1 MTDDKINN
9 PLEEAPE
16 LPDNNEI
23 VNDSATSEPEPHA
36 TKKKKSFFSRSAKG
50 GVKKDASSFVEDQ
63 DVVESEGEI
72 PDVKVDPLTELEQ
85 RLAES
90 NDKFLRLFS
99 DFDNFRKRT
108 AREKIEASKAASSDL
123 LSQLLPVVDDFERAL
138 RSMEPA
144 DEAIAP
150 FRQGV
155 ELIYNKFWSIIERQ
169 GVKAIDAI
177 GMEFTT
183 DFHEALTSIPVSDE
197 SQKGK
202 VVDQVEKGYMLG
214 DKVIRFAKV
223 IVGA

>member
-1 MTDDKINN
+1 MADDKIND
-9 PLEEAPE
+9 PLEVASD
-16 LPDNNEI
+16 LPDNTESVEN
-23 VNDSATSEPEPHA
+23 SAPTEQEPHSL
-36 TKKKKSFFSRSAKG
+36 KKKKGFFSRSTKG
-50 GVKKDASSFVEDQ
+50 DVKKDASTVEAGEEIAENEEKAP
-63 DVVESEGEI
+63 VVQI
-72 PDVKVDPLTELEQ
+72 DPVVELEQ
-85 RLAES
+85 KLADA

-123 LSQLLPVVDDFERAL
+123 LAQLLPIVDDFERAL
-138 RSMEPA
+138 RSMEPV
-144 DEAIAP
+144 DETIAP
-150 FRQGV
+150 LRQGV

-169 GVKAIDAI
+169 GVKAIEAI

-183 DFHEALTSIPVSDE
+183 DFHEALTSIPVTDE

>member
-1 MTDDKINN
+1 MTDDKIND
-9 PLEEAPE
+9 PLEVAPDI
-16 LPDNNEI
+16 PDNAEGVENSVTI
-23 VNDSATSEPEPHA
+23 GQEPQSP
-36 TKKKKSFFSRSAKG
+36 KKKKGFFSRSTKG
-50 GVKKDASSFVEDQ
+50 DIKREASTAETGDEISENEEKIPLVQIDP
-63 DVVESEGEI
+63 VV
-72 PDVKVDPLTELEQ
+72 ELEQ
-85 RLAES
+85 KLAEA

-108 AREKIEASKAASSDL
+108 AREKLEASKTASSDL
-123 LSQLLPVVDDFERAL
+123 LAQLLPIVDDFERAL
-138 RSMEPA
+138 RSMEPV
-144 DEAIAP
+144 DETIAP
-150 FRQGV
+150 LKQGV

-169 GVKAIDAI
+169 GVKAIDAV

-183 DFHEALTSIPVSDE
+183 DFHEALTSIPVADE

>member
-1 MTDDKINN
+1 MAEN
-9 PLEEAPE
+9 EEKAP
-16 LPDNNEI
+16 
-23 VNDSATSEPEPHA
+23 
-36 TKKKKSFFSRSAKG
+36 
-50 GVKKDASSFVEDQ
+50 
-63 DVVESEGEI
+63 VVQI
-72 PDVKVDPLTELEQ
+72 DPVVELEQ
-85 RLAES
+85 KLADA

-123 LSQLLPVVDDFERAL
+123 LAQLLPIVDDFERAL
-138 RSMEPA
+138 RSMEPV
-144 DEAIAP
+144 DETIAP
-150 FRQGV
+150 LRQGV

-169 GVKAIDAI
+169 GVKAIEAI

-183 DFHEALTSIPVSDE
+183 DFHEALTSIPVTDE